1 MKPAG
6 LCEFVWLWRLLLPAP
21 RLQPE
26 GINFWKIVFKTI
38 GRNITKV
45 LHHSYERER
54 ERERERDRETER
66 QTETERQRKRASN
79 VVSEYRCY
87 TLDCDI
93 VKSVTTHV
101 YQFYDPSLNLVEAYL
116 DDFFIIIARPRFY
129 IPTPNLVAFT
139 FSPMTATRSNPI

>member
-1 MKPAG
+1 M
-6 LCEFVWLWRLLLPAP
+6 
-21 RLQPE
+21 
-26 GINFWKIVFKTI
+26 
-38 GRNITKV
+38 
-45 LHHSYERER
+45 HHSYERER
-54 ERERERDRETER
+54 ERERQTDRQTER
-66 QTETERQRKRASN
+66 QTERQRERQTETERQRERQRERQTERQRERQTERQRKRASN

-139 FSPMTATRSNPI
+139 FSPMTATRSNPN